1 MRRVESKIR
10 FEVPTTEEIP
20 SFEQWRERAN
30 ICGNPRHD
38 LDYSR
43 IFRKFVETTK
53 GGTRKPRGKI
63 SERSATTELR
73 KQVGEERARIEGSI
87 FDVNRSWRPRLGY
100 IDSRPVFPPSGNR
113 GLTSQTLFP
122 FETASSSSPFTS
134 LSRSHARATS
144 RPSL

>member
-20 SFEQWRERAN
+20 SSFEQWRGRAN
-30 ICGNPRHD
+30 VCGNPKHD

-53 GGTRKPRGKI
+53 GGTRKPHGKI

-87 FDVNRSWRPRLGY
+87 FDVRS
-100 IDSRPVFPPSGNR
+100 
-113 GLTSQTLFP
+113 
-122 FETASSSSPFTS
+122 ETAADGLGSAISTRVPF
-134 LSRSHARATS
+134 SRQVATVD
-144 RPSL
+144 